1 MGCFITFVT
10 PETPVIDYNNRVN
23 LNQPYPLA
31 GVDEGAMTDSS
42 TRNGDDDQHRAE
54 PSAPR
59 SGDGK
64 AKSRRAK
71 LFATMP
77 VILAGSLALTVGA
90 TAPAEADTLKKPSKP
105 RVGPVNA
112 KPKAAP
118 APRHVVTPAVTAAA
132 APQQYRVVSG
142 DTVSS
147 IAGRFGLSTASV
159 LAQNGLGWKSV
170 IFPGQVLT
178 LGSGASA
185 PTAAPASATPA
196 STGSGR
202 HTVASGETVTQIAG
216 KHGVGVSAMLAANG
230 LTANSVIYPGQSLVV
245 PGLAPASFVKPIAN
259 TPAVAPGGSYT
270 IQSGDTLTS
279 VATRFGV
286 TVQDILNANGL
297 NWSSIIYAGRALTIP
312 GPTAASTP
320 TSGAVTTLTSEMRRN
335 ASAIVSIG
343 RELGVSDYGI
353 VIALAA
359 AAQESTLRNL
369 DYGDR
374 DSLGLFQQ
382 RPSMGWG
389 SRERLLDTG
398 YAIRAFYGGPRNPNA
413 GLTRGLLDIPNWR
426 SMTVT
431 QAAQA
436 VQISG
441 YPDAYAKWETSA
453 WAWLDQLS

>member
-1 MGCFITFVT
+1 
-10 PETPVIDYNNRVN
+10 
-23 LNQPYPLA
+23 
-31 GVDEGAMTDSS
+31 MTDSNS
-42 TRNGDDDQHRAE
+42 RNGDDQHREERVGRRTA
-54 PSAPR
+54 
-59 SGDGK
+59 DGK
-64 AKSRRAK
+64 ARSRRAK
-71 LFATMP
+71 IFATMP
-77 VILAGSLALTVGA
+77 VILAGSLALSVGA

-118 APRHVVTPAVTAAA
+118 RPTVAPSAVTAAA
-132 APQQYRVVSG
+132 APQEYRVAAG

-159 LAQNGLGWKSV
+159 LAQNGLGWRSV

-178 LGSGASA
+178 LGTGASA
-185 PTAAPASATPA
+185 APAAAPSGVSPA

-202 HTVASGETVTQIAG
+202 HTVAAGETVTSIAG
-216 KHGVGVSAMLAANG
+216 KHGVSVSAMLAANDLG
-230 LTANSVIYPGQSLVV
+230 STSVIYPGQSLVV
-245 PGLAPASFVKPIAN
+245 PGLAPASFVTPIASAPQ
-259 TPAVAPGGSYT
+259 PAPAAAPGGAYT
-270 IQSGDTLTS
+270 IKSGDTLTS

-297 NWSSIIYAGRALTIP
+297 NWSSIIYAGRTLTVP
-312 GPTAASTP
+312 GPTAVSTP
-320 TSGAVTTLTSEMRRN
+320 TRTGVVSMTNEMRRN
-335 ASAIVSIG
+335 ASTIVSIG

-359 AAQESTLRNL
+359 AAQESTLRNI
-369 DYGDR
+369 DFGDR

-389 SRERLLDTG
+389 SRDRLLDPAWAVRT
-398 YAIRAFYGGPRNPNA
+398 FFGGPRNPNA
-413 GLTRGLLDIPNWR
+413 GLTRGLLDIPNWK

-436 VQISG
+436 VQISA

-453 WAWLDQLS
+453 WAWLDELS

>member
-1 MGCFITFVT
+1 
-10 PETPVIDYNNRVN
+10 
-23 LNQPYPLA
+23 
-31 GVDEGAMTDSS
+31 MTDSS
-42 TRNGDDDQHRAE
+42 SRNGDDQHRAE
-54 PSAPR
+54 QASPR

-90 TAPAEADTLKKPSKP
+90 AAPAEADTVKKPSKP

-112 KPKAAP
+112 KPKV
-118 APRHVVTPAVTAAA
+118 APRPAVTPTAVTRAS
-132 APQQYRVVSG
+132 APQQYRVVAG

-170 IFPGQVLT
+170 IFPGQILS
-178 LGSGASA
+178 LGPGA
-185 PTAAPASATPA
+185 ATPTVSTA
-196 STGSGR
+196 STTSAATGSGR
-202 HTVASGETVTQIAG
+202 HTVASGETVTSIAG
-216 KHGVGVSAMLAANG
+216 KHGVSISAMLAANG
-230 LTANSVIYPGQSLVV
+230 LTGNSVIYPGQSLVV
-245 PGLAPASFVKPIAN
+245 PGVATASFVKPIASSH
-259 TPAVAPGGSYT
+259 AVAPGGSYT

-279 VATRFGV
+279 VAVRFGV

-297 NWSSIIYAGRALTIP
+297 NWSSIIYAGRTLTIP
-312 GPTAASTP
+312 GPTAVSTP
-320 TSGAVTTLTSEMRRN
+320 SSGTVTPLTSEMRRN

-359 AAQESTLRNL
+359 AAQESTLRNI
-369 DYGDR
+369 DFGDR

-389 SRERLLDTG
+389 SRERLLDAG

-413 GLTRGLLDIPNWR
+413 GYTRGLLDIPNWK

-436 VQISG
+436 VQISA

>member
-1 MGCFITFVT
+1 
-10 PETPVIDYNNRVN
+10 
-23 LNQPYPLA
+23 
-31 GVDEGAMTDSS
+31 MTDSNA
-42 TRNGDDDQHRAE
+42 RNGDDQHRGEQVARRN
-54 PSAPR
+54 A
-59 SGDGK
+59 DGR

-71 LFATMP
+71 IFATMP
-77 VILAGSLALTVGA
+77 VILAGSLALSVGA
-90 TAPAEADTLKKPSKP
+90 TAPAEADTIKKPSKP

-118 APRHVVTPAVTAAA
+118 RPTVAPSAVTAAA
-132 APQQYRVVSG
+132 APQEYRVAAG

-159 LAQNGLGWKSV
+159 LAQNGLGWRSV

-178 LGSGASA
+178 LGPGAA
-185 PTAAPASATPA
+185 AAPAAAHAGVSPA
-196 STGSGR
+196 GSGSGR
-202 HTVASGETVTQIAG
+202 HTVAAGETVTAIAG
-216 KHGVGVSAMLAANG
+216 KHGVSVSAMLAANN
-230 LTANSVIYPGQSLVV
+230 LSSASVIYPGQSLVV
-245 PGLAPASFVKPIAN
+245 PGLAPASFVTPIAN
-259 TPAVAPGGSYT
+259 APRPAPAAAPGGAYT

-297 NWSSIIYAGRALTIP
+297 NWSSIIYAGRTLTIP
-312 GPTAASTP
+312 GPTAVSTP
-320 TSGAVTTLTSEMRRN
+320 TRTGVVSMTNEMRRN
-335 ASAIVSIG
+335 ASTIVSIS

-359 AAQESTLRNL
+359 AAQESTLRNI
-369 DYGDR
+369 DFGDR

-389 SRERLLDTG
+389 SRDRLLDPAWAVRT
-398 YAIRAFYGGPRNPNA
+398 FFGGPRNPNA
-413 GLTRGLLDIPNWR
+413 GLTRGLLDIPNWK

-436 VQISG
+436 VQISA

-453 WAWLDQLS
+453 WAWLDELS

>member
-1 MGCFITFVT
+1 
-10 PETPVIDYNNRVN
+10 
-23 LNQPYPLA
+23 
-31 GVDEGAMTDSS
+31 MTDSRA
-42 TRNGDDDQHRAE
+42 RNEENQHPGE
-54 PSAPR
+54 QVFPR
-59 SGDGK
+59 NADGK
-64 AKSRRAK
+64 GKSRRAK

-77 VILAGSLALTVGA
+77 VILAGSLALTVGVS
-90 TAPAEADTLKKPSKP
+90 APAEADTVKKPSKP
-105 RVGPVNA
+105 RVGPMNA
-112 KPKAAP
+112 KPKTT
-118 APRHVVTPAVTAAA
+118 PRPTVTPSAVTAAA
-132 APQQYRVVSG
+132 APNQYRVVAG

-170 IFPGQVLT
+170 IFPGQILT
-178 LGSGASA
+178 LGPGAAA
-185 PTAAPASATPA
+185 PSAAPAGVTPA
-196 STGSGR
+196 SAGGR
-202 HTVASGETVTQIAG
+202 HTVASGETVTSIAG

-230 LTANSVIYPGQSLVV
+230 LTAHSVIYPGQSLVV
-245 PGLAPASFVKPIAN
+245 PGLAPASFVRPIAS
-259 TPAVAPGGSYT
+259 TPAAAPGGKYT

-297 NWSSIIYAGRALTIP
+297 NWSSIIYAGRTLTVP
-312 GPTAASTP
+312 GPTAVSSP
-320 TSGAVTTLTSEMRRN
+320 SSGSVTRLTAEMRGH
-335 ASAIVSIG
+335 AATIVSIG
-343 RELGVSDYGI
+343 RQLGVSDYGI

-389 SRERLLDTG
+389 SRERLLDTS
-398 YAIRAFYGGPRNPNA
+398 YATRAFFGGRHNPNA
-413 GLTRGLLDIPNWR
+413 GVTRGLLDIPNWK

-436 VQISG
+436 VQISA

-453 WAWLDQLS
+453 WAWLDELS

>member
-1 MGCFITFVT
+1 
-10 PETPVIDYNNRVN
+10 
-23 LNQPYPLA
+23 
-31 GVDEGAMTDSS
+31 MTDSS
-42 TRNGDDDQHRAE
+42 ARDTDDQRAIRR
-54 PSAPR
+54 A
-59 SGDGK
+59 DGK
-64 AKSRRAK
+64 LKSRRAK
-71 LFATMP
+71 IFATMP
-77 VILAGSLALTVGA
+77 VILAGSLALSVGVA
-90 TAPAEADTLKKPSKP
+90 APAEADTVKKPSKP
-105 RVGPVNA
+105 RVGPAAA
-112 KPKAAP
+112 KQKAT
-118 APRHVVTPAVTAAA
+118 PRPTITPSAVTAAA

-178 LGSGASA
+178 LGPGASA
-185 PTAAPASATPA
+185 PAAPPAPSASPAAT
-196 STGSGR
+196 GGR
-202 HTVASGETVTQIAG
+202 HTVVSGDTVSRIAG
-216 KHGVGVSAMLAANG
+216 KYGVGVSAMLAANG
-230 LTANSVIYPGQSLVV
+230 LTARSVIYPGQSLIV
-245 PGLAPASFVKPIAN
+245 PGIAPASFVAPVRIAA
-259 TPAVAPGGSYT
+259 PVATGGSYT
-270 IQSGDTLTS
+270 IQSGDTLTG
-279 VATRFGV
+279 VAARFGI

-297 NWSSIIYAGRALTIP
+297 NWSSIIYAGRTLTIP
-312 GPTAASTP
+312 GPTAVSKP
-320 TSGAVTTLTSEMRRN
+320 SSGHVTQLTAEMRRH
-335 ASAIVSIG
+335 AATIVAIG

-353 VIALAA
+353 VIALSA

-389 SRERLLDTG
+389 SRERLLDTS

-413 GLTRGLLDIPNWR
+413 GLTRGLLDIRNWK

-436 VQISG
+436 VQISA

-453 WAWLDQLS
+453 WAWLDELS

>member
-1 MGCFITFVT
+1 
-10 PETPVIDYNNRVN
+10 
-23 LNQPYPLA
+23 
-31 GVDEGAMTDSS
+31 MTDSHS
-42 TRNGDDDQHRAE
+42 SNGDDQHRGEQVARRN
-54 PSAPR
+54 A
-59 SGDGK
+59 DGK
-64 AKSRRAK
+64 AKSRRARI
-71 LFATMP
+71 FATMP
-77 VILAGSLALTVGA
+77 VILAGSLALSVGA

-118 APRHVVTPAVTAAA
+118 RPTVAPSAVTAAA
-132 APQQYRVVSG
+132 APQEYRVAAG

-159 LAQNGLGWKSV
+159 LAQNGLGWRSV

-178 LGSGASA
+178 LGTGAAA
-185 PTAAPASATPA
+185 PAPSAAPASAAPA
-196 STGSGR
+196 STGGNR
-202 HTVASGETVTQIAG
+202 HTVASGETVTSIAA
-216 KHGVGVSAMLAANG
+216 KYGVGVSSMLAANNLG
-230 LTANSVIYPGQSLVV
+230 SASVIYPGQSLVV
-245 PGLAPASFVKPIAN
+245 PGFAPASFVAPISNAPKAA
-259 TPAVAPGGSYT
+259 PAAVPGGAYT
-270 IQSGDTLTS
+270 IKSGDTLTS

-297 NWSSIIYAGRALTIP
+297 NWSSIIYAGRTLTIP
-312 GPTAASTP
+312 GPTAVATP
-320 TSGAVTTLTSEMRRN
+320 TTSGVVPMTNEMRRN
-335 ASAIVSIG
+335 ASTIVSIG

-359 AAQESTLRNL
+359 AAQESTLRNI
-369 DYGDR
+369 DFGDR

-389 SRERLLDTG
+389 SRERLLDPSWAVRT
-398 YAIRAFYGGPRNPNA
+398 FFGGPRNPNA
-413 GLTRGLLDIPNWR
+413 GLTRGLLDIPNWK

-436 VQISG
+436 VQISA

-453 WAWLDQLS
+453 WAWLDQLT